1 MARGTGVATEKVL
14 TVIAVDDEPLALRR
28 VAQVLAHIPRIK
40 LIGTYR
46 GGAQGIDA
54 VREKRPD
61 VLLLDVNMAEI
72 DGFDVIAQLGEDA
85 PVVVFVTA
93 FEKFAIRAFDVQATD
108 YILKPLELDRTRAA
122 FDNARQR
129 IQQRVAG
136 DTIAEMRSVVETLRG
151 QEPAPASRRY
161 ESEIWVP
168 WAGTFERLKVGSID
182 WIEAEGD
189 YVLVHALGKAHLI
202 RETMSSME
210 ERLDP
215 ETFARVHR
223 SAMVAHGKIVKIEK
237 PAYGRLLL
245 VLDSGAKVPVGRSY
259 LKAVKSWM
267 ALPEGMQD

>member
-1 MARGTGVATEKVL
+1 VASEKIL

-28 VAQVLAHIPRIK
+28 VAQVLAHIPRVE

-46 GGAQGIDA
+46 GGAEGIDA

-61 VLLLDVNMAEI
+61 ILLLDVNMAEV
-72 DGFDVIAQLGEDA
+72 DGFDVVAELGDDA

-122 FDNARQR
+122 LDNARQR
-129 IQQRVAG
+129 IEQRVAG
-136 DTIAEMRSVVETLRG
+136 DTVAEMRSVVETLRSA
-151 QEPAPASRRY
+151 EPAAPSRRY

-168 WAGTFERLKVGSID
+168 WAGSFERLKVSSID

-202 RETMSSME
+202 RETMSNIE

-215 ETFARVHR
+215 EAFARVHR
-223 SAMVAHGKIVKIEK
+223 SAIVAHGKIVKIEK

-245 VLDSGAKVPVGRSY
+245 VLESGAKVPVGRSY
-259 LKAVKSWM
+259 LKTVKAWI

>member
-1 MARGTGVATEKVL
+1 
-14 TVIAVDDEPLALRR
+14 LRR
-28 VAQVLAHIPRIK
+28 VAQVLAHIPRVE

-46 GGAQGIDA
+46 GGAEGIDA

-61 VLLLDVNMAEI
+61 ILLLDVNMAEV
-72 DGFDVIAQLGEDA
+72 DGFDVVAELGDDA

-122 FDNARQR
+122 LDNARQR
-129 IQQRVAG
+129 IEQRVAG
-136 DTIAEMRSVVETLRG
+136 DTVAEMRSVVETLRSA
-151 QEPAPASRRY
+151 EPAAPPRRY

-168 WAGTFERLKVGSID
+168 WAGSFERLKVNSID

-202 RETMSSME
+202 RETMSNIE

-215 ETFARVHR
+215 EAFARVHR
-223 SAMVAHGKIVKIEK
+223 SAIVAHGKIVKIEK

-245 VLDSGAKVPVGRSY
+245 VLESGAKVPVGRSY
-259 LKAVKSWM
+259 LKTVKAWI